1 TTIPRRITRRM
12 GLNKQDTLETYPTF
26 LRGNAKDLDA
36 LYSDVL
42 ITVTSFFRD
51 PDAFDVLRRKVFPKI
66 LQQRGD
72 EPVRAWVLGCST
84 GQEVYS
90 IAMAFTEAAEN
101 VTRTRKLQVF
111 ATDLND
117 ALLEKARHGLYAKS
131 LAQDVSPER
140 LRRFFVEEE
149 GGYRIIKPLRQMVVF
164 ARQNLITDPPFSRM
178 ALISCRNRLIFLEP
192 SWKKKALPTF
202 HYALKPEGYLFLG
215 ASESIGHFTDL
226 FEPTDKKHK
235 IYSKKA
241 APTRALHLPVRKTR
255 EQEQSPGQLPKVRT
269 R

>member
-26 LRGNAKDLDA
+26 LRGNAKELDA

-101 VTRTRKLQVF
+101 VPRTRKLQVF

-117 ALLEKARHGLYAKS
+117 VLLDKARHGLYAKS

-140 LRRFFVEEE
+140 LRRVFFWGEN
-149 GGYRIIKPLRQMVVF
+149 GHPLAKTPPERGVF
-164 ARQNLITDPPFSRM
+164 APAKSINETPLSPPDPIQFFNL
-178 ALISCRNRLIFLEP
+178 L
-192 SWKKKALPTF
+192 
-202 HYALKPEGYLFLG
+202 LFL
-215 ASESIGHFTDL
+215 
-226 FEPTDKKHK
+226 
-235 IYSKKA
+235 
-241 APTRALHLPVRKTR
+241 
-255 EQEQSPGQLPKVRT
+255 
-269 R
+269 